1 MLQPVDYRSQPLCT
15 DATRITVKWRPVL
28 SALHSISF
36 VDSRRRCP
44 SKAKDINFCFTACR
58 RGAAPPSDDKPIQF
72 CVACSFAL
80 RSRWLDS
87 IGLKLLNDSVG
98 R

>member
-1 MLQPVDYRSQPLCT
+1 M
-15 DATRITVKWRPVL
+15 TRITVKCRPVL

-36 VDSRRRCP
+36 VDSWRCLARRP
-44 SKAKDINFCFTACR
+44 SKAEDINFALLPVA
-58 RGAAPPSDDKPIQF
+58 AAPPDDKPIQF
-72 CVACSFAL
+72 SVARSFAL
-80 RSRWLDS
+80 GSRWFDS